1 MTGGSNQGYLG
12 GALLA
17 LAAGTMWSF
26 GGITVR
32 FAPDSDAWQYLIWRS
47 VGLLVAIEGWSLAR
61 GNGLLLVRFLRSM
74 AARQWIDLV
83 AALALTLAAG
93 AFVYALKATTIA
105 NAIFFASVTPL
116 ISMVLARSILG
127 ERLTWQ
133 GLVAIAL
140 GLAGLAVM
148 VGSDLG
154 RGSLGGDLVAL
165 LSSLG
170 FAIYSICVRLAPKR
184 DFAPALPAYALLSIA
199 LCAGMCLVNGRPLA
213 PPPVDIAMALL
224 HGAVFIGIG
233 IPLFNRAAPRV
244 PAVGLVVL
252 AQTETVLSPIWAWL
266 IIGETPALTTLAGG
280 ALILSGVVLTA
291 VSGARTA
298 AEAERAHEA
307 RPDAAARRDGAGIG

>member
-1 MTGGSNQGYLG
+1 MSGGSNPGYIG

-32 FAPDSDAWQYLIWRS
+32 YAPDSDSWQYLIWRS
-47 VGLLVAIEGWSLAR
+47 VGLLVAVEAWSLAR
-61 GNGLLLVRFLRSM
+61 GQGLLLARFARSM
-74 AARQWIDLV
+74 ADRQWIDLV

-116 ISMVLARSILG
+116 ISMVLARTILA
-127 ERLTWQ
+127 EALTWPAV
-133 GLVAIAL
+133 VAIGL

-148 VGSDLG
+148 VGGDFG
-154 RGSLGGDLVAL
+154 RGTLGGDLVAL

-170 FAIYSICVRLAPKR
+170 FAIYSICVRLAPRR
-184 DFAPALPAYALLSIA
+184 DFSPTLSAYALLSLL
-199 LCAGMCLVNGRPLA
+199 LCCVVTLVNGRPLA
-213 PPPVDIAMALL
+213 PPPQDIAMALL

-252 AQTETVLSPIWAWL
+252 AQTETILSPIWAWL
-266 IIGETPALTTLAGG
+266 IIGEVPALTTLAGG

-291 VSGARTA
+291 VAGAR
-298 AEAERAHEA
+298 R
-307 RPDAAARRDGAGIG
+307 AARDRHPGID

>member
-1 MTGGSNQGYLG
+1 MHGTSNQGYLG

-32 FAPDSDAWQYLIWRS
+32 YAPDSDSWQYLIWRS
-47 VGLLVAIEGWSLAR
+47 VGLLVAVEAWSLVR
-61 GNGLLLVRFLRSM
+61 GQGLLLLRF
-74 AARQWIDLV
+74 ARNVSQGQWIDLV

-116 ISMVLARSILG
+116 ISMILARTILK
-127 ERLTWQ
+127 EALSWYAI
-133 GLVAIAL
+133 VAIGL

-148 VGSDLG
+148 VGGDLG
-154 RGSLGGDLVAL
+154 RGTLGGDLVAL

-170 FAIYSICVRLAPKR
+170 FAIYSICVRIAPKH
-184 DFAPALPAYALLSIA
+184 DFSQALPAYALISLLLCCVVTIA
-199 LCAGMCLVNGRPLA
+199 NGRTLA
-213 PPPVDIAMALL
+213 PPPQDIAMALL

-233 IPLFNRAAPRV
+233 IPLFNLAAPRV

-252 AQTETVLSPIWAWL
+252 AQTETILSPIWAWL
-266 IIGETPALTTLAGG
+266 IIGETPSLSTLAGG
-280 ALILSGVVLTA
+280 GLILSGVILTA
-291 VSGARTA
+291 LAGAR
-298 AEAERAHEA
+298 R
-307 RPDAAARRDGAGIG
+307 AARDQRGGID